1 MKKHFRLFGVLLC
14 AMLGTL
20 ALAAC
25 NGGSDEHTHTL
36 TAHDAIAATCTQDEN
51 IAYWSCTECG
61 KNFSDAAGNNEV
73 TDVILPATGHT
84 YVGEVTTQPTCTEGG
99 VRTYTC
105 SVCEDSY
112 TEPVA
117 ATGHSAVTD
126 ASVAPT
132 CTEMGLT
139 EGSHCSVCNVVLVE
153 QQVVEA
159 TGHNYVNGV
168 CENCGEQREPAEGPV
183 FTLSSDE
190 SSYSVTGYT
199 GTATEVYIPSSYN
212 GLPVTSIGQD
222 AFWGCNSLISIT
234 IPDSVTSIGNN
245 AFYNCESLTSVTIP
259 DGETS
264 IGDSAF
270 SYCDLLASVTIGS
283 GVTSIGTNAFQGCT
297 SLISIN
303 IPNSVTSIGRNAF
316 SGCYSLIS
324 ITIGSGVASI
334 ESFAFRNC
342 YKLIEVY
349 NCSNLNITNG
359 STEYGRVG
367 YYALNVYT
375 PANGNSNLNTTNDG
389 YIFYSDDNVTYL
401 MGYVGTQTQLTLPN
415 DRTYGIYRYAFYIN
429 NGNELT
435 SVTIPNNVTSI
446 GDYAFYSCR
455 MLTSIA
461 IPNSVTSIGNNA
473 FDGCYKLIEVY
484 NCSDLDI
491 TIGSREHGY
500 VGYNALNV
508 YTPASGSSNLSTTND
523 GYVFYADDSV
533 TYLMGYVG
541 THTQL
546 TLPNDRTYDI
556 YRYAFYNR
564 NDLTSVTI
572 PNGVTSIGNYAFSYC
587 TSLTSVTFGDSVT
600 SIGEDAFRGC
610 SSLTSVTFGNSV
622 TSIGSYAFTGCSSL
636 TSVTFKN
643 RNGWWCST
651 SSTATSGTSITSSDL
666 ADPATAARYLTDT
679 YGNYYWKR
687 S

>member
-324 ITIGSGVASI
+324 ITIGSGVTSI

-401 MGYVGTQTQLTLPN
+401 MGYVGTQ
-415 DRTYGIYRYAFYIN
+415 
-429 NGNELT
+429 
-435 SVTIPNNVTSI
+435 
-446 GDYAFYSCR
+446 
-455 MLTSIA
+455 
-461 IPNSVTSIGNNA
+461 
-473 FDGCYKLIEVY
+473 
-484 NCSDLDI
+484 
-491 TIGSREHGY
+491 
-500 VGYNALNV
+500 
-508 YTPASGSSNLSTTND
+508 
-523 GYVFYADDSV
+523 
-533 TYLMGYVG
+533 
-541 THTQL
+541 TQL